1 MEKRRIYSL
10 DVMRLYLCIVIAF
23 YHAELHLEPGAE
35 VAVLFFFVIFGFFLA
50 KKFYDAPEEKPSAW
64 RYTLDH
70 AKTIYPHLIF
80 SVTVY
85 YLYRLARY
93 ILVDGM
99 MLRSEDWAFRA
110 IKDLY
115 LLIPEYSMLLS
126 AYHKYMSPNFALWQ
140 LSAMFICG
148 YFIYALLHWDEK
160 LARRI
165 LLPGAILMGASM
177 NASFGLWDNVGPI
190 YMPLVRALVPM
201 CVGCFLYY
209 FTTTPAF
216 EEMKRHRIAF
226 DLATAMSLMAI
237 VAFKLVENIAYLPIG
252 IVILACWDPGSLI
265 NKVLDHR
272 CFRRCG
278 RLSMA
283 VFLDHMMIA
292 RIVIN
297 PVTEAFSARGITL
310 QRWQTGLIYLGL
322 LIPYSL
328 LSSYLVD
335 RGVAAWKRKRQPGIK
350 RDAEAAR

>member
-1 MEKRRIYSL
+1 MEKKRVYSL
-10 DVMRLYLCIVIAF
+10 DLIRLYLCIVIAF
-23 YHAELHLEPGAE
+23 YHAEMHLAPGAD
-35 VAVLFFFVIFGFFLA
+35 VAVLFFFLVFGFFLA
-50 KKFYDAPEEKPSAW
+50 KKFYEAPAEKPTAW
-64 RYTLDH
+64 RYTVDH
-70 AKTIYPHLIF
+70 AKTIYPHLVF

-93 ILVDGM
+93 ILVEGI
-99 MLRSEDWAFRA
+99 LQHSEDWAFRA

-148 YFIYALLHWDEK
+148 YFIYALLHRDEA

-177 NASFGLWDNVGPI
+177 NASRDLWENVGPV

-201 CVGCFLYY
+201 CVGYFLYY
-209 FTTTPAF
+209 FTTTPAYAAL
-216 EEMKRHRIAF
+216 KKHRLAF
-226 DLATAMSLMAI
+226 DAATILSLIAI
-237 VAFKLVENIAYLPIG
+237 PTFGTVENIIYLTLG
-252 IVILACWDPGSLI
+252 IVVLACWDPGSLI
-265 NKVLDHR
+265 NRVLDHR

-297 PVTEAFSARGITL
+297 PVTEAFSAMGITL
-310 QRWQTGLIYLGL
+310 QTWQTGLIYFVLMML
-322 LIPYSL
+322 YSHF
-328 LSSYLVD
+328 SSWLVD
-335 RGVAAWKRKRQPGIK
+335 SCTAAWRRKKQPGIPK
-350 RDAEAAR
+350 AG

>member
-1 MEKRRIYSL
+1 MEKKRVYSL
-10 DVMRLYLCIVIAF
+10 DLIRLYLCIVIAF
-23 YHAELHLEPGAE
+23 YHAEMHLEPGAD
-35 VAVLFFFVIFGFFLA
+35 VAVLFFFVVFGFFLA
-50 KKFYDAPEEKPSAW
+50 KKFYEAPGEKPTAW
-64 RYTLDH
+64 RYTVDH
-70 AKTIYPHLIF
+70 AKTIYPHLVF

-93 ILVDGM
+93 ILVEGI
-99 MLRSEDWAFRA
+99 LQHSEDWAFRA

-148 YFIYALLHWDEK
+148 YFTYALLHRDEA

-177 NASFGLWDNVGPI
+177 NASRDLWENVGPV
-190 YMPLVRALVPM
+190 YMPLVRAMVPM
-201 CVGCFLYY
+201 CVGYFLYY
-209 FTTTPAF
+209 FTTTPVYAAL
-216 EEMKRHRIAF
+216 KKHRIAF
-226 DLATAMSLMAI
+226 DAATVLSLIAI
-237 VAFKLVENIAYLPIG
+237 PTFGTVENIIYLTLG
-252 IVILACWDPGSLI
+252 IVVLACWDPGSLI
-265 NKVLDHR
+265 NRVLDHR

-297 PVTEAFSARGITL
+297 PVTEAFSAMGITL
-310 QRWQTGLIYLGL
+310 QTWQTGLIYFVLMML
-322 LIPYSL
+322 YSFC
-328 LSSYLVD
+328 SSWLVD
-335 RGVAAWKRKRQPGIK
+335 SCTAAWRRKRQL
-350 RDAEAAR
+350 RRQEAK